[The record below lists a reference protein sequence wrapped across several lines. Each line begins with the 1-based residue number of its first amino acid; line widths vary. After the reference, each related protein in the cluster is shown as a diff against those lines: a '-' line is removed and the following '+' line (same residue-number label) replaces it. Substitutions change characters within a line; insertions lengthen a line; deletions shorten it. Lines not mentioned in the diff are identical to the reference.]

1 MGFPGQHAVAAR
13 WLGSYRRRMDPML
26 PLIRLLEVS
35 SDPANPSPEVLRDL
49 FERMR
54 TLAVVGLS
62 RDPLKA
68 ARRVPS
74 YLAARGYDVIPV
86 NPRADRILGKEAYA
100 TLAEVHTPVDLVLI
114 FRPTGEAGPFV
125 AEAARRP
132 EGPAIWLQEGIHA
145 DVEVTAARNAGLV
158 VVQDLCA
165 FKVHHA
171 LYPQAPSSASP
182 NASA

>member
-1 MGFPGQHAVAAR
+1 
-13 WLGSYRRRMDPML
+13 MDALL
-26 PLIRLLEVS
+26 PVIRLLEVS

-54 TLAVVGLS
+54 RLAVVGLS
-62 RDPLKA
+62 RDPEKA

-86 NPRADRILGKEAYA
+86 NPRADRILGRAAYA
-100 TLAEVHTPVDLVLI
+100 TLADVEEPVDLVLI

-125 AEAARRP
+125 AQAAARR
-132 EGPAIWLQEGIHA
+132 ERPAIWLQEGIHA
-145 DVEVTAARNAGLV
+145 DPEVTAARGQGLV

-165 FKVHHA
+165 YKVHRA
-171 LYPQAPSSASP
+171 LYPQAPSSAS
-182 NASA
+182 ASTSA